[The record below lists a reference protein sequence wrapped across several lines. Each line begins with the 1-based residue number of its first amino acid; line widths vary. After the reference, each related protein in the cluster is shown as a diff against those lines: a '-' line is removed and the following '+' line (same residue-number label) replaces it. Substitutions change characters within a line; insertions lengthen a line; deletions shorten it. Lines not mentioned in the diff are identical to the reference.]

1 MTISCSIADD
11 LLPLYVEDA
20 CSQDSRAALEAHLAQ
35 CAACREKLSRMR
47 SEAVLGPSSPDTAFT
62 PGADAPFPA
71 PPEASAVSLTACA
84 RKIRRRRLQA
94 AALGIAASIAA
105 ACLLALVLLAL
116 SDLRTQAHPTVHPVE
131 EGTYNLTAGALE
143 TTAGEAGRYVL
154 FTNSTRIAVSAAA
167 DSGFSGEVLLW
178 DAGNDSDPILYGHV
192 DASSAICVFEN
203 LTAARRYRVTC
214 EGTADLPLTISEGR
228 IVSFWHSLGNV
239 LDMLLGR

>member
-1 MTISCSIADD
+1 MTISCSMADD

-47 SEAVLGPSSPDTAFT
+47 SEAVPGPSSPDTAFT
-62 PGADAPFPA
+62 PGAGAPFPA

-84 RKIRRRRLQA
+84 RKIRRRRLRA

-116 SDLRTQAHPTVHPVE
+116 SDLRAQAHPTVHPVE

-143 TTAGEAGRYVL
+143 TTAGEAGGYVL

-167 DSGFSGEVLLW
+167 DSGFAGEVLLW
-178 DAGNDSDPILYGHV
+178 NAENDSAPILYGRV
-192 DASSAICVFEN
+192 DEENPVCVFDN
-203 LTAARRYRVTC
+203 LSAAHRYRVTC
-214 EGTADLPLTISEGR
+214 DGAEEVTLTISEGR